1 MRDAAQAAGELVTGD
16 GPLDLLLEELRDVYG
31 GYAPLETA
39 RRALTQIMGERAA
52 IEAIR
57 AEAVA
62 DRDTFLTGLLRLNRQ
77 REDFGTFMRV
87 CRGEP
92 VAGTGPEGEAAAPV
106 APLPRDQ
113 VATDPDDITLACTQA
128 WQAQVDAEAGNWW
141 QTLAAQVPPGILLL
155 FLLATLGGLY
165 RYNLRLAGFHHA
177 RADVLE
183 LILMGRA
190 APGAA
195 LSQEELGRIA
205 ALAEALAADKVEFGK
220 GNAPSDQAVEIAKA
234 VLSRG

>member
-1 MRDAAQAAGELVTGD
+1 MRDAEAATGEEVTGD
-16 GPLDLLLEELRDVYG
+16 GPLDLLAEELRDIYG
-31 GYAPLETA
+31 DYAPLETA

-57 AEAVA
+57 AQAVA
-62 DRDTFLTGLLRLNRQ
+62 DRDSFWTGLLRLNRQ
-77 REDFGTFMRV
+77 REDFGTFMRI
-87 CRGEP
+87 CRGGP
-92 VAGTGPEGEAAAPV
+92 VELPGPPV
-106 APLPRDQ
+106 PRDQ

-195 LSQEELGRIA
+195 LSKDELGRIA

-234 VLSRG
+234 VLARPGGG